1 MDVFN
6 EYEIIDKHI
15 NFSSEL
21 HLLNITGKHLIREV
35 EKKKHIRQKKSGNYV
50 FAQDV
55 QSIMNVIIDITN
67 TKRFNKLRLYFCIQ
81 YYLDELMFKFIKN
94 LDNFYIEDEC
104 YKLTDLYFNQTT
116 WNTITIDDIPQ
127 IKLSDDKFI
136 NADEALIFQS
146 YFNQYTYFLDIII
159 KYIERLQE
167 VDYIRR
173 KFKNICNRIKNK
185 ITNINQ
191 IIQKAIDDDIH

>member
-6 EYEIIDKHI
+6 EYELIDKHI

-21 HLLNITGKHLIREV
+21 HLLNITGKYLIREV

-55 QSIMNVIIDITN
+55 QSVMNVIIDITN

-116 WNTITIDDIPQ
+116 SNTVTIDDLPQ
-127 IKLSDDKFI
+127 IK
-136 NADEALIFQS
+136 QS
-146 YFNQYTYFLDIII
+146 ED
-159 KYIERLQE
+159 
-167 VDYIRR
+167 
-173 KFKNICNRIKNK
+173 K
-185 ITNINQ
+185 ITNADHALKTVTPKQEMAFLLRKHKIPKLR
-191 IIQKAIDDDIH
+191 I